1 MQNMPDYAQM
11 MRIMQS
17 PEGQR
22 LMVLLR
28 NTDSAA
34 LDSAVSSAQSGDMEA
49 ARSALSQILNTPEV
63 RALLKQL
70 GR

>member
-11 MRIMQS
+11 MRIAGS
-17 PEGQR
+17 PEGQK
-22 LMVLLR
+22 LIALLR

-34 LDSAVSSAQSGDMEA
+34 LNAAVSSAQSGDLEA
-49 ARSALSQILNTPEV
+49 ARTSLTQILNTPEV

>member
-63 RALLKQL
+63 RGLLKQL